1 MLFFS
6 IKWDRFICECI
17 KCHEKFKVAVCLCAS
32 MSRCLPYVCLSL
44 SISVS
49 VCLSVSLSLSFSFSI
64 RVKIKVYVTSRL
76 QNTQMYNPY
85 NLYFTHRCTS
95 YCVILALKYK
105 KCVELWLFFYHLHI
119 FVILIIWHKNKTE
132 AKHFFI

>member
-6 IKWDRFICECI
+6 IKWDRFIGECI
-17 KCHEKFKVAVCLCAS
+17 KCHEKYKVAVCLCAS

-44 SISVS
+44 SISIS
-49 VCLSVSLSLSFSFSI
+49 VCLSLSLFFSLSI
-64 RVKIKVYVTSRL
+64 RVKIKVYFTSRL

-85 NLYFTHRCTS
+85 YLYFTHRCTS